1 VAVASDPHFDDPLG
15 VASDPTGGK
24 RNDATDGTTRP
35 TDTAVA
41 VPVKSFALAK
51 GRLADTLS
59 GPERAALARSM
70 AATVVGAASNLPV
83 FVATDDNE
91 VAAWATEQD
100 LLLLNVSV
108 TGLNA
113 VAAEV
118 VGMLADRGYRYAM
131 ICHADLP
138 LARDLDAVAGFPGV
152 TIVPDRHGDGTNV
165 IVIPTASGFR
175 FRYGP
180 ASARHHRHEA
190 ARLGLAMRWLR
201 LPHLAWDIDVP
212 DDLDILHE
220 LGDIVETSSPT
231 DSGFNPRDFS
241 RTARRPAP

>member
-1 VAVASDPHFDDPLG
+1 MAVAPDPHFNDLPG
-15 VASDPTGGK
+15 VTSDPTGGG
-24 RNDATDGTTRP
+24 RDESADSATRP
-35 TDTAVA
+35 TDTAVV

-70 AATVVGAASNLPV
+70 ATTVVGAASNLPV

-91 VAAWATEQD
+91 VAAWVIEQD

-108 TGLNA
+108 TGLNG

-118 VGMLADRGYRYAM
+118 VGMLADKGYRYAM

-165 IVIPTASGFR
+165 IVVPTASGFQ
-175 FRYGP
+175 FHYGP
-180 ASARHHRHEA
+180 GSAHHHRHEA

-212 DDLDILHE
+212 DDLDILHR
-220 LGDIVETSSPT
+220 LGDIVEASPT
-231 DSGFNPRDFS
+231 DTGFNPQHHPQ
-241 RTARRPAP
+241 TARRPAP

>member
-1 VAVASDPHFDDPLG
+1 VAVAPDSHLDDLPG
-15 VASDPTGGK
+15 VASDPTGAG
-24 RNDATDGTTRP
+24 RNDDADIPRP
-35 TDTAVA
+35 ADTAVV

-70 AATVVGAASNLPV
+70 AATVVDAASILPV
-83 FVATDDNE
+83 FVATDDDE
-91 VAAWATEQD
+91 VAAWATEQN

-113 VAAEV
+113 VASDV
-118 VGMLADRGYRYAM
+118 VRMLADKGYRYAM

-165 IVIPTASGFR
+165 IVVPTASGFR

-180 ASARHHRHEA
+180 GSAHQHRHEA

-212 DDLDILHE
+212 DDLDILHG
-220 LGDIVETSSPT
+220 LGEMVETSPT
-231 DSGFNPRDFS
+231 DSVFNPRHHS
-241 RTARRPAP
+241 RKTRRPAP